1 MTFVGKILVVLQLV
15 LAICF
20 MAFAGA
26 VYSTQT
32 NWKTAAENAKK
43 DADQQRSAATTAA
56 NELQQVRTDLGAQL
70 EERNQNVAILEGKLK
85 ESTDQLARTQ
95 QELQEARTAVD
106 RQTAVANLSEE
117 QATFRQEETLRQRE
131 RNERLQAQIND
142 LLGQVRGLEDTLFS
156 KNLQIEDMEARQ
168 QRMIEQ
174 VGQYRQMIL
183 ALNGSLNPDDYEVL
197 TEGQEPPPSVTGQ
210 VLNTRVS
217 DTSKTEFVE
226 VSLGSDDGFK
236 KGDELFVYRGADY
249 LGKLEISTVYP
260 DRSVGRV
267 TQRVRNG
274 TIQKGDNVTPK
285 L

>member
-32 NWKTAAENAKK
+32 NWKTAAETAKK
-43 DADQQRSAATTAA
+43 DADQQRNAATTAA
-56 NELQQVRTDLGAQL
+56 NELQQARTDLGAQIEDL
-70 EERNQNVAILEGKLK
+70 KQQVAIRDGKLK

-95 QELQEARTAVD
+95 TELQEARTAVD

-131 RNERLQAQIND
+131 RNERLQAQINE
-142 LLGQVRGLEDTLFS
+142 LLTQVRNHEDTLFS
-156 KNLQIEDMEARQ
+156 KNLAIEDMQAKQ

-183 ALNGSLNPDDYEVL
+183 ALKGSLNPDDYEV
-197 TEGQEPPPSVTGQ
+197 TTTQEPPPSVTGQ

-249 LGKLEISTVYP
+249 LGKLQISTVYP
-260 DRSVGRV
+260 DRAVATV

-274 TIQKGDNVTPK
+274 TIKKGDNVTPK

>member
-32 NWKTAAENAKK
+32 NWKNAAETAKK
-43 DADQQRSAATTAA
+43 DADSQRQQATAAA
-56 NELQQVRTDLGAQL
+56 NELQQAKTDLGAQ
-70 EERNQNVAILEGKLK
+70 VAELTQQVAVREGELNEAK
-85 ESTDQLARTQ
+85 DQLTRTQ
-95 QELQEARTAVD
+95 GELQEARTAVD

-131 RNERLQAQIND
+131 RNERLQAQINE
-142 LLGQVRGLEDTLFS
+142 LLGQVRGLQDTLFA
-156 KNLQIEDMEARQ
+156 KNLSIEAMEERQ

-174 VGQYRQMIL
+174 TAQYRQMIL
-183 ALNGSLNPDDYEVL
+183 ALNGSLKAEDYDNLASVE
-197 TEGQEPPPSVTGQ
+197 EPPPTVTGQ
-210 VLNTRVS
+210 VVNTQ
-217 DTSKTEFVE
+217 TSPTSRTEFVE

-236 KGDELFVYRGADY
+236 KGDVLSVYRGDTY
-249 LGKLEISTVYP
+249 LGKVEISTVYP
-260 DRSVGRV
+260 DRAVARV
-267 TQRVRNG
+267 TQRVRTG

>member
-32 NWKTAAENAKK
+32 NWKTAAETAKK
-43 DADQQRSAATTAA
+43 DADQQRSAATTAS
-56 NELQQVRTDLGAQL
+56 NELQQTKTDLGARITEL
-70 EERNQNVAILEGKLK
+70 EQEVAKNDSELK

-131 RNERLQAQIND
+131 RNERLQAQINE
-142 LLGQVRGLEDTLFS
+142 LLTQVRNHEDTLFS
-156 KNLQIEDMEARQ
+156 KSLAIEDMQARQ

-174 VGQYRQMIL
+174 VGQYRQM
-183 ALNGSLNPDDYEVL
+183 
-197 TEGQEPPPSVTGQ
+197 
-210 VLNTRVS
+210 
-217 DTSKTEFVE
+217 
-226 VSLGSDDGFK
+226 
-236 KGDELFVYRGADY
+236 
-249 LGKLEISTVYP
+249 
-260 DRSVGRV
+260 
-267 TQRVRNG
+267 
-274 TIQKGDNVTPK
+274 
-285 L
+285 